1 MTQRV
6 PERLRVAVEVL
17 DPAPDARI
25 LEVGCGAG
33 VAVGLICDRL
43 TTGHVTGL
51 DRSATALERAEKRL
65 ARCLEEGRAD
75 LQYKDLAAFHGDG
88 RPYDAIFA
96 VNVNVFWVQPAA
108 AEVAR
113 LVELLVEGGV
123 VRLFYELP
131 DGTDDE
137 RVVSGAR
144 AALEAGG
151 FSVEAAR
158 TDDVVHLAGRLALP

>member
-1 MTQRV
+1 M
-6 PERLRVAVEVL
+6 AVEVL

-51 DRSATALERAEKRL
+51 DRSATAVERAEKRL
-65 ARCLEEGRAD
+65 ARCLDEGRAD
-75 LQYKDLAAFHGDG
+75 LQYKELAAFHGDG
-88 RPYDAIFA
+88 RPYDTILA
-96 VNVNVFWVQPAA
+96 VNVNVFWVEQASV
-108 AEVAR
+108 EVER
-113 LVELLVEGGV
+113 LVDLLAEGGV
-123 VRLFYELP
+123 VRLFYDLP
-131 DGTDDE
+131 DGTDEE

-151 FSVEAAR
+151 FSVETGR
-158 TDDVVHLAGRLALP
+158 TDDVVHLAGRLAHP